1 MTSTRTLT
9 NRQIARAALVV
20 LLGFLAS
27 GALGLLR
34 LLIVS
39 RQFGTSDALDA
50 FYAAQQIPELIFT
63 LVAGGALGSSFIP
76 IYARQREQDEAQ
88 AWRLASAVM
97 TLVALA
103 AALLGALVA
112 LAAPWLVSSVLLRGA
127 SAESQALTADLTR
140 LMMVTPF
147 IFSISGLVMGILQ
160 SHGLF
165 LLPSLAISMNNIGI
179 MIGALLIAPAL
190 PPASGVAQVGGANI
204 YGLAYGAVL
213 SALLHLAVQLPGL
226 MRIRARLRP
235 LPDPR
240 LPGVMRV
247 LALMGPRVLG
257 LAVVQVNFFVNIML
271 TAPMAEGSYTALR
284 TAFTL
289 MFFALGIIAQSVGS
303 AVFPTLS
310 ALAAQGDHA
319 GFVSRLSVVVR
330 GVLFL
335 SFPAMIGL
343 IVLGKPL
350 VGLFQGGEW
359 TETSTGAAAWA
370 LSFYAVGLAGFSLL
384 EVLSRAFYALADTWT
399 PVKIGMA
406 AMVSNIVLSLIFIRF
421 IGDPDSLINGA
432 FGGLALA
439 NALTTLVEALA
450 LWWLLR
456 RRLGG
461 MGSRHILDG
470 AARAL
475 AAALVMGAAL
485 YGLARWMDG
494 AHPLVVLAA
503 GGIIGGAVFFGLC
516 LLLGL
521 EEARHLPRML
531 LRRGRG

>member
-1 MTSTRTLT
+1 
-9 NRQIARAALVV
+9 
-20 LLGFLAS
+20 
-27 GALGLLR
+27 
-34 LLIVS
+34 
-39 RQFGTSDALDA
+39 
-50 FYAAQQIPELIFT
+50 
-63 LVAGGALGSSFIP
+63 
-76 IYARQREQDEAQ
+76 
-88 AWRLASAVM
+88 
-97 TLVALA
+97 
-103 AALLGALVA
+103 
-112 LAAPWLVSSVLLRGA
+112 
-127 SAESQALTADLTR
+127 
-140 LMMVTPF
+140 
-147 IFSISGLVMGILQ
+147 
-160 SHGLF
+160 
-165 LLPSLAISMNNIGI
+165 
-179 MIGALLIAPAL
+179 
-190 PPASGVAQVGGANI
+190 
-204 YGLAYGAVL
+204 
-213 SALLHLAVQLPGL
+213 
-226 MRIRARLRP
+226 
-235 LPDPR
+235 
-240 LPGVMRV
+240 
-247 LALMGPRVLG
+247 
-257 LAVVQVNFFVNIML
+257 
-271 TAPMAEGSYTALR
+271 
-284 TAFTL
+284 
-289 MFFALGIIAQSVGS
+289 MFFALGIIAQSAGS